1 MKNLQYRMILMMTLA
16 ISLIAVS
23 AGAADEEKK
32 MPFAVDR
39 PGHLMVFPPDLKWSD
54 VPSMP
59 PGAKVVVIEGDPKN
73 PAPFMFRL
81 KFPSGYKIP
90 VHAHPT
96 IERVTVIS
104 GIFNLG
110 IGDKFEPEKANALN
124 PGSIAI
130 MPPGM
135 NMFAYTKEET
145 IIQVHGIGPWGLT
158 YLNPEDDPRK
168 K

>member
-1 MKNLQYRMILMMTLA
+1 
-16 ISLIAVS
+16 
-23 AGAADEEKK
+23 
-32 MPFAVDR
+32 
-39 PGHLMVFPPDLKWSD
+39 
-54 VPSMP
+54 
-59 PGAKVVVIEGDPKN
+59 
-73 PAPFMFRL
+73 
-81 KFPSGYKIP
+81 
-90 VHAHPT
+90 T
-96 IERVTVIS
+96 IEHVTVIS

-110 IGDKFEPEKANALN
+110 IGDKFESEKANALN

-145 IIQVHGIGPWGLT
+145 IVQVHGIGPWGLT